1 MKYYVA
7 YGSNLSVDQMA
18 HRCPDATI
26 VGTGVLKDWDLVF
39 RYHATIE
46 PRPGCT
52 VPVLVWAISE
62 RDEARLDRYEG
73 YPRYYIKKYLSV
85 PVTAPRGRFNVR
97 GMVYTMVDGQP
108 VTPPSDAY
116 YGIIEEGYERF
127 NFDRRIL
134 RHALDEAIYQQFV
147 QDEKTYF

>member
-18 HRCPDATI
+18 HRCPEATI
-26 VGTGVLKDWDLVF
+26 VGTGVLKDWELVF

-46 PRPGCT
+46 PRPGCS

-73 YPRYYIKKYLSV
+73 YPRYYVKRYLSV
-85 PVTAPRGRFNVR
+85 PVTAPRGRLNVR
-97 GMVYTMVDGQP
+97 GMVYLMAPGQP
-108 VTPPSDAY
+108 ISRPSGAY
-116 YGIIEEGYERF
+116 FDVISEGYKRF
-127 NFDRRIL
+127 GFDLHIL
-134 RHALDEAIYQQFV
+134 HDALEESYYNDGFM
-147 QDEKTYF
+147 TYK

>member
-26 VGTGVLKDWDLVF
+26 VGTGVLKDWELVF
-39 RYHATIE
+39 RVHATIE
-46 PRPGCT
+46 PHQGSS

-73 YPRYYIKKYLSV
+73 YPRYYVKKYLSV
-85 PVTAPRGRFNVR
+85 PVQCPSGRRNVR
-97 GMVYTMVDGQP
+97 GMVYIMVDGNP
-108 VTPPSDAY
+108 VTPPSDGY

-134 RHALDEAIYQQFV
+134 RRSLDEAIYQQFSL
-147 QDEKTYF
+147 EK

>member
-18 HRCPDATI
+18 SRCPDAHI
-26 VGTGVLKDWDLVF
+26 VGKGIIKDWKLVF

-46 PRPGCT
+46 PSEGDQ
-52 VPVLVWAISE
+52 VPVLVWAVSE

-73 YPRYYIKKYLSV
+73 YPKYYYKDYLSV
-85 PVTAPRGRFNVR
+85 PVEASTGRFNAR
-97 GMVYTMVDGQP
+97 CMVYLMTDGNP
-108 VTPPSDAY
+108 VQPPSAAY

-127 NFDRRIL
+127 GFNLHIL
-134 RHALDEAIYQQFV
+134 EKAQDDAIFAHVMRY
-147 QDEKTYF
+147 EKTHL

>member
-26 VGTGVLKDWDLVF
+26 VGTGVLKDWELVF
-39 RYHATIE
+39 RVHATIE
-46 PRPGCT
+46 PRQGST

-73 YPRYYIKKYLSV
+73 YPRYYVKKYLSV
-85 PVTAPRGRFNVR
+85 PVQALRGRLNVR
-97 GMVYTMVDGQP
+97 GMVYIMVDGNP
-108 VTPPSDAY
+108 VTPPSDGY

-134 RHALDEAIYQQFV
+134 RRALDEAIYQQFA
-147 QDEKTYF
+147 QDEKMYF

>member
-26 VGTGVLKDWDLVF
+26 VGTGILKDWELVF

-46 PRPGCT
+46 PRQGST

-62 RDEARLDRYEG
+62 KDEARLDRYEG
-73 YPRYYIKKYLSV
+73 YPKYYVKKYLSV
-85 PVTAPRGRFNVR
+85 PVQAPMGRLNVR
-97 GMVYTMVDGQP
+97 GMVYIMVDGNP

-127 NFDRRIL
+127 NLDRRIL
-134 RHALDEAIYQQFV
+134 RRALDESIYQQFAG
-147 QDEKTYF
+147 DEKTCF

>member
-26 VGTGVLKDWDLVF
+26 VGTGVLKDWELVF
-39 RYHATIE
+39 RVHATIE

-73 YPRYYIKKYLSV
+73 YPRYYVKKYLSV
-85 PVTAPRGRFNVR
+85 PVQAPMGRLNVR
-97 GMVYTMVDGQP
+97 GMVSRCT
-108 VTPPSDAY
+108 
-116 YGIIEEGYERF
+116 GITA
-127 NFDRRIL
+127 RRAHGTVF
-134 RHALDEAIYQQFV
+134 RGRN
-147 QDEKTYF
+147 TTSGC

>member
-1 MKYYVA
+1 MKYYIA

-46 PRPGCT
+46 PRQGST

-73 YPRYYIKKYLSV
+73 YPRYYVKKYLSV
-85 PVTAPRGRFNVR
+85 PVQAPRGRLNVR
-97 GMVYTMVDGQP
+97 GMVYTMTEGRP
-108 VTPPSDAY
+108 VTPPSDGY
-116 YGIIEEGYERF
+116 YGIIEEGYQRF
-127 NFDRRIL
+127 GFDQGIL
-134 RHALDEAIYQQFV
+134 RRALDESIYQQFTN
-147 QDEKTYF
+147 ETNYF

>member
-26 VGTGVLKDWDLVF
+26 VGTGVLKDWELVF
-39 RYHATIE
+39 RVHATIE
-46 PRPGCT
+46 PRQSST

-73 YPRYYIKKYLSV
+73 YPRYYVKKYLSV
-85 PVTAPRGRFNVR
+85 PVQAPMGRLNVR
-97 GMVYTMVDGQP
+97 GMVYIMTDGRP
-108 VTPPSDAY
+108 VTPPSDGY

-127 NFDRRIL
+127 GFDQGIL
-134 RHALDEAIYQQFV
+134 HRALDESIYQQFK
-147 QDEKTYF
+147 DETTYF

>member
-26 VGTGVLKDWDLVF
+26 VGTGVLKDWELIF

-46 PRPGCT
+46 PRQGST

-62 RDEARLDRYEG
+62 KDEARLDRYEG
-73 YPRYYIKKYLSV
+73 YPRYYVKKYLSV
-85 PVTAPRGRFNVR
+85 PVQAPRGRLNVR

-108 VTPPSDAY
+108 VTPPSDDY

-127 NFDRRIL
+127 NLDRRIL
-134 RHALDEAIYQQFV
+134 RRALDESICQLFAR
-147 QDEKTYF
+147 EKKTYF

>member
-18 HRCPDATI
+18 LRCPDATI
-26 VGTGVLKDWDLVF
+26 VGKASLDGWRLVF

-46 PRPGCT
+46 PCEGST

-73 YPRYYIKKYLSV
+73 YPRYYVKEYLSV
-85 PVTAPRGRFNVR
+85 PVQAPAGRLNVR
-97 GMVYTMVDGQP
+97 AMVYLMAPGQP
-108 VTPPSDAY
+108 VLPPSGGY
-116 YGIIEEGYERF
+116 YAIIEKGYSRF
-127 NFDRRIL
+127 GFDLRIL
-134 RHALDEAIYQQFV
+134 REALDNSY
-147 QDEKTYF
+147 DHDGDMTYK